1 MVDLCKVTEL
11 GKATQYHQQ
20 YNRQVLVA
28 VPRPSNTT
36 PHYGYDV
43 WRCWEMS
50 WLDPQQRPVTAA
62 LRISYPA
69 SSPCIVESKSL
80 KLYLGSFNFTAF
92 PDSLQLLKTIQCDLS
107 YTVGALVKTELLT
120 DTTRSTPHGQC
131 IDDAKVQHV
140 TSMPEA
146 SLLSIYSQ
154 STAEETLYS
163 NTFRSCCPVT
173 AQPDWATIVLDYR
186 GPTMCQHSL
195 ASYLFGYRNHA
206 AFHESC
212 ITKIYTD
219 IQQQCQPE
227 ALTITGYF
235 TRRGGLDINPCRS
248 SNPDI
253 ECNDLMLPRQ

>member
-1 MVDLCKVTEL
+1 
-11 GKATQYHQQ
+11 
-20 YNRQVLVA
+20 
-28 VPRPSNTT
+28 
-36 PHYGYDV
+36 
-43 WRCWEMS
+43 
-50 WLDPQQRPVTAA
+50 
-62 LRISYPA
+62 
-69 SSPCIVESKSL
+69 
-80 KLYLGSFNFTAF
+80 
-92 PDSLQLLKTIQCDLS
+92 
-107 YTVGALVKTELLT
+107 
-120 DTTRSTPHGQC
+120 
-131 IDDAKVQHV
+131 
-140 TSMPEA
+140 MPEA

-154 STAEETLYS
+154 STTEETLYS

-212 ITKIYTD
+212 ITQIYTD